1 MPSPL
6 APRPAEAGFRR
17 PARAVHL
24 ALLGT
29 QLAFGGFHV
38 VAKAA
43 LSELAPFALA
53 GLRVALAS
61 PILLF
66 LAWRHDR
73 VIPKGRDLAVLALL
87 GGLGVFANQVMFIS
101 GLRFTTATNAAIL
114 MPSLP
119 VFAVAAASLLGIEA
133 IGPRRLQGIAL
144 SIAGALVLVNPFR
157 FEGGHDA
164 AVGNLLILGN
174 CLCYAL
180 FLVLQR
186 PILQRLPWRTVI
198 AGSFFLGGVA
208 TLAVALP
215 DLAALDLRQVS
226 LSAWLQIAYIVLV
239 ASVFAYAANTW
250 AVRRSSPTL
259 VAAYTTLQPL
269 VTAILAVLFL
279 GEEVGW
285 SEIAGFALIAAGLWR
300 VSHRP
305 KAPSQAEASGVGA

>member
-1 MPSPL
+1 MAFPL
-6 APRPAEAGFRR
+6 AAPAAASPRPSIQ
-17 PARAVHL
+17 VHL
-24 ALLGT
+24 ALLGA

-61 PILLF
+61 PILLA

-73 VIPKGRDLAVLALL
+73 VIPKGRDIATLALL
-87 GGLGVFANQVMFIS
+87 GGLGVFANQVLFIS
-101 GLRFTTATNAAIL
+101 GLKFTTATNAAIL

-119 VFAVAAASLLGIEA
+119 VFAVAAAAILGIEA

-144 SIAGALVLVNPFR
+144 SIVGALVLVNPFR
-157 FEGGHDA
+157 FSAGHDA
-164 AVGNLLILGN
+164 AVGNVLILGN

-198 AGSFFLGGVA
+198 AGSFFLGGVG
-208 TLAVALP
+208 TLVVALP
-215 DLAALDLRQVS
+215 ALAALDLGRIS
-226 LSAWLQIAYIVLV
+226 LVTWLEIAYIVLF

-259 VAAYTTLQPL
+259 VAAYTTIQPL
-269 VTAILAVLFL
+269 ITAVLAMAFL
-279 GEEVGW
+279 GEELGW
-285 SEIAGFALIAAGLWR
+285 SEVVGFALIAAGLWR
-300 VSHRP
+300 VSYRP
-305 KAPSQAEASGVGA
+305 AGPPTSVEASGVGA

>member
-1 MPSPL
+1 MAAPL
-6 APRPAEAGFRR
+6 TAPAAIAAPRPTLK
-17 PARAVHL
+17 VHL
-24 ALLGT
+24 ALLGA

-61 PILLF
+61 PILLV

-73 VIPKGRDLAVLALL
+73 VIPKGRDLATLALL

-101 GLRFTTATNAAIL
+101 GLKFTTATNAAIL

-119 VFAVAAASLLGIEA
+119 VFAVAAAAVLGIEV

-144 SIAGALVLVNPFR
+144 SIVGALVLVNPFR
-157 FEGGHDA
+157 FSGGHDA
-164 AVGNLLILGN
+164 AVGNVLILGN

-208 TLAVALP
+208 TLIVAAP
-215 DLAALDLRQVS
+215 ALAALDPARIS
-226 LSAWLQIAYIVLV
+226 LATWLMLAYIVLF

-269 VTAILAVLFL
+269 ITAVLAILFL
-279 GEEVGW
+279 HESLGW
-285 SEIAGFALIAAGLWR
+285 SEVAGFALIAAGLWR
-300 VSHRP
+300 VSYRP
-305 KAPSQAEASGVGA
+305 KAPACEAQASGVGA

>member
-1 MPSPL
+1 MASPPSAPPSP
-6 APRPAEAGFRR
+6 APALK
-17 PARAVHL
+17 VHL
-24 ALLGT
+24 GLLGA

-43 LSELAPFALA
+43 LRELAPFALA

-61 PILLF
+61 PILLA

-73 VIPKGRDLAVLALL
+73 VIPKGRDLATLALL

-101 GLRFTTATNAAIL
+101 GLKFTSATNAAIL

-119 VFAVAAASLLGIEA
+119 VFAVAASALLGVET

-144 SIAGALVLVNPFR
+144 SVAGALVLVNPLR
-157 FEGGHDA
+157 FSGGHDA
-164 AVGNLLILGN
+164 AIGNLLILGN
-174 CLCYAL
+174 CLAYAL

-198 AGSFFLGGVA
+198 AYSFFLGGAA
-208 TLAVALP
+208 TLAVAVPALR
-215 DLAALDLRQVS
+215 ALDPARVS
-226 LSAWLQIAYIVLV
+226 AGTWWMVAYIVLI

-259 VAAYTTLQPL
+259 VAAYTTVQPL
-269 VTAILAVLFL
+269 ITALLAVLFL
-279 GEEVGW
+279 HESLGW
-285 SEIAGFALIAAGLWR
+285 SEASGFALIAAGLWR
-300 VSHRP
+300 VSYRP
-305 KAPSQAEASGVGA
+305 PAPLPPAAASGVGA